1 MTGKFVISAE
11 PDAQAVALAAP
22 LVEVIE
28 ALPCGALVVADD
40 GRILFANARVGELLG
55 RPAHDLAG
63 RLLVEFGPAGDPPPA
78 ALARLISATEPFD
91 TELELPH
98 ADGGRV
104 SVLASVRP
112 TAVGSGMSGQRIVTL
127 VSVAGLKEAQ
137 DQLREQYRQIARLS
151 DTVLEQALDL
161 KGYSK
166 SLEKRVA
173 QRTRELHEA
182 NLEAIYMLAVA
193 SEAKD
198 EDTGAHVL
206 RIRDY
211 SRLLAAAS
219 GLPEAE
225 AERIGY
231 SAILHDVGKMQ
242 VPDAILKK
250 PGSLTPDE
258 RRVIETH
265 TLAGERILSDKPFFL
280 LARQIARSH
289 QENWDGSGY
298 PDRLGGEQIPLAAR
312 IVRLADVFDALVS
325 RRVYKPAW
333 PLDRVVETIRQGA
346 GREFD
351 PELVAAFLK
360 LLEAGEWLAVG
371 RGHGTDDN
379 EATL

>member
-1 MTGKFVISAE
+1 MPTRSAVLVAPDTGGGS
-11 PDAQAVALAAP
+11 LAAR
-22 LVEVIE
+22 LGELTE
-28 ALPCGALVVADD
+28 ALQCGAIVLGED
-40 GRILFANARVGELLG
+40 GRITHANARVAELLG
-55 RPAHDLAG
+55 RSTHDLVG
-63 RLLVEFGPAGDPPPA
+63 RLLGELCPSDDPARTV
-78 ALARLISATEPFD
+78 LTRLVGSTEPFE
-91 TELELPH
+91 TELDLPH
-98 ADGGRV
+98 AEGGRV
-104 SVLASVRP
+104 AVLAAVRP
-112 TAVGSGMSGQRIVTL
+112 ASSMSPTGSLRIVTL
-127 VSVAGLKEAQ
+127 VSVAGLKEVQ
-137 DQLREQYRQIARLS
+137 EQLREQYRQIAKLS
-151 DTVLEQALDL
+151 DTVLQQALDL

-166 SLEKRVA
+166 LLEKRVA
-173 QRTRELHEA
+173 QRTRELREA

-211 SRLLAAAS
+211 SRLLAVAR
-219 GLPEAE
+219 GLPESE

-265 TLAGERILSDKPFFL
+265 TLAGERILSDKPFFQ

-298 PDRLGGEQIPLAAR
+298 PDRLGGERIPLAAR

-360 LLEAGEWLAVG
+360 LLEGGEWLAVG
-371 RGHGTDDN
+371 RGQEDAD
-379 EATL
+379 ER